1 MLHIIYIKYFS
12 SNNHFHYYMILGIR
26 RLQSVLVK
34 VALVLG
40 ASVSEGV
47 EFCDVVEPCVDPYD
61 PDNSSIG
68 WRVKVNPPNHYLNKV
83 NIDVLIGAEGKRVT
97 VPGTCIPCI
106 D

>member
-1 MLHIIYIKYFS
+1 
-12 SNNHFHYYMILGIR
+12 MILGIR

-47 EFCDVVEPCVDPYD
+47 EFCDVVEPCVDAYD
-61 PDNSSIG
+61 PDNSSTG

-83 NIDVLIGAEGKRVT
+83 NVDVLIGAEGKRVT
-97 VPGTCIPCI
+97 VPGTCNTMYKMKKYFK
-106 D
+106 